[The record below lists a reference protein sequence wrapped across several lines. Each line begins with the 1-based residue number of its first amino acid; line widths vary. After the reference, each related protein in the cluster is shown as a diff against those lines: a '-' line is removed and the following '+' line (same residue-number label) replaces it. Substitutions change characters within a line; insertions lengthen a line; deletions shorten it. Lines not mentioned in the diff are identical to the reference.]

1 MSPLITEG
9 KRRKRQL
16 DKEFF
21 GDEIANKLN
30 GAMPSPSVVRVRA
43 LIERLKALSEK
54 SAQLESFCLER
65 KLMRSRRGGLVFD
78 HSPFSDYELSDP
90 EVSALAEEIESLANE
105 LSVLLRRYL
114 WRPDVEV
121 NSDGT
126 IRQVTHWAQIDEE
139 LAWENA
145 TVHWLISEL
154 PTSPQDQGAFAY
166 FTHCE
171 RCGDWFF
178 SGREGAK
185 FCRAACRVM
194 SHAQT
199 DKGRAEKAS
208 YMKKLRAQERE
219 RKRKKAQSSP
229 KLPGPQSA
237 DASISNDSKQ
247 RKGRI

>member
-65 KLMRSRRGGLVFD
+65 KLMRSTKAMFD

-90 EVSALAEEIESLANE
+90 EVSALAEEIKSLANE
-105 LSVLLRRYL
+105 LSGLLRRYI
-114 WRPDVEV
+114 WRPDVELK
-121 NSDGT
+121 SDGT
-126 IRQVTHWAQIDEE
+126 IRQVLRWPNFNEDI
-139 LAWENA
+139 AWENS
-145 TVHWLISEL
+145 TIDWLISQL
-154 PTSPQDQGAFAY
+154 PISPQQKGPFAH

-171 RCGDWFF
+171 RCGDWFYA
-178 SGREGAK
+178 GRDGAR

-199 DKGRAEKAS
+199 DEGKAA
-208 YMKKLRAQERE
+208 RAQYMRDLRKKKGERE
-219 RKRKKAQSSP
+219 RMRAQSSS
-229 KLPGPQSA
+229 KTSAKQSA
-237 DASISNDSKQ
+237 DASTSNDSKQ

>member
-145 TVHWLISEL
+145 TVHWLISQL
-154 PTSPQDQGAFAY
+154 PTSPQQKGPFAH

-171 RCGDWFF
+171 RCGDWFYA
-178 SGREGAK
+178 GRDGAR

-199 DKGRAEKAS
+199 DEGKAARAKYMRDLRKKKG
-208 YMKKLRAQERE
+208 ERE
-219 RKRKKAQSSP
+219 RMRAQSSS
-229 KLPGPQSA
+229 KTSAKQSA
-237 DASISNDSKQ
+237 DASTSNDSKQ
-247 RKGRI
+247 RK